1 MFKSRL
7 GYEVLIAALLGIFI
21 GLFLGPMCEVFQP
34 IGTGYV
40 MLIQMVVLPYIPAL
54 LIHGLGSMTPDIAK
68 KLFRRGWYFL
78 VMLWGFMFGAIYIL
92 KILIPTPLP
101 QASSDF
107 TEEPTRVAKDFLSYI
122 IPENPFYDL
131 ANNVVPAIALFS
143 VVVGVALMHL
153 KDKEPVLG
161 FLEKVNLSLDKV
173 FHWLALISPIGI
185 FAHIANV
192 VGTVNFADLVKLEVY
207 VVATILTC
215 LFLSMW
221 FLPKLVACFTSI
233 PYKELMREFR
243 IVTTIAFAT
252 GIPSIAFPYI
262 NNCMRRLAER
272 NHLDLGTFRGTAQTV
287 VPLAFSFAQ
296 IGNFFLLFFIFFL
309 AFFYRHPLSEASA
322 VISPLLTIPISF
334 GTPQLSLVGMS
345 FLIDALRLPVE
356 AFNLFVETLSMTL
369 NFQVLLSVA
378 AMLTLTV
385 LVILHYYGLLQ
396 VQWRRLLAHIGISAA
411 ILMAAVLIGKQ
422 FVNISDNY
430 SDLYYTFR
438 ISDVVEDP
446 PPAAVFTTR
455 GSQPNDTTAEPLA
468 RIFKTRVLR
477 VGYDPTNIPFCYL
490 NKWNEV
496 VGYDIAFAYELAKD
510 LDAKLEL
517 VPLDLY
523 NLARDLNN
531 GYFDIGMSA
540 IVVDEDRLLTM
551 DFCHAYIDQPNALVV
566 PVHNVDRFRNLKD
579 LENNPQL
586 KIGAEGAYRMA
597 VSRHF
602 SPRNLVPVTGI
613 EPLYDGEIDAYMW
626 SQLPGYL
633 WCLSHPEYTTL
644 SYKGEL
650 GSKYFAYPVRAG
662 AIDMLQFINQWM
674 ALKDQRGFTKLQTD
688 YWIQGKRI
696 PSKEP
701 RWSVIRDVLHWV
713 K

>member
-7 GYEVLIAALLGIFI
+7 GYEVLIAAILGIFA
-21 GLFLGPMCEVFQP
+21 GLFLGPICEIFQP
-34 IGTGYV
+34 VGTGFV
-40 MLIQMVVLPYIPAL
+40 MLIQMVVLPYIPTL
-54 LIHGLGSMTPDIAK
+54 LIHGLGSLTPEIAR
-68 KLFRRGWYFL
+68 KLLKRGWYFL
-78 VMLWGFMFGAIYIL
+78 IMLWGLMFGAIYIL

-101 QASSDF
+101 QASADF

-143 VVVGVALMHL
+143 VVIGVALMHL

-173 FHWLALISPIGI
+173 FHWIALISPIGI

-192 VGTVNFADLVKLEVY
+192 VGTVNFNDLVKLEVY
-207 VVATILTC
+207 VVSTILAC

-221 FLPKLVACFTSI
+221 FLPNLVSCFTSI
-233 PYKELMREFR
+233 PYKDLRQEFR

-296 IGNFFLLFFIFFL
+296 IGNFFLLLFIFFL
-309 AFFYRHPLSEASA
+309 AFFYRHPLTDTSA
-322 VISPLLTIPISF
+322 LLSPILTIPISF

-345 FLIDALRLPVE
+345 FLIDALRLPAE

-378 AMLTLTV
+378 SMLTLTI

-396 VQWRRLLAHIGISAA
+396 IQWRRLLTHVGSSAA
-411 ILMAAVLIGKQ
+411 ILLAAVFIGKQ

-438 ISDVVEDP
+438 VSDVISDP
-446 PPAAVFTTR
+446 PQVAVYTQR
-455 GSQPNDTTAEPLA
+455 DNRPVDKTAEPLA
-468 RIFKTRVLR
+468 RIFKTRELR

-510 LDAKLEL
+510 LEAKLTL

-523 NLARDLNN
+523 HLAEDLDN
-531 GYFDIGMSA
+531 GYFDMAMSA
-540 IVVDEDRLLTM
+540 IVVDEERLLTM
-551 DFCHAYIDQPNALVV
+551 DFSHAYIDQPNALIV
-566 PVHNVDRFRNLKD
+566 PANKVDKFRDLGVIEHNPN
-579 LENNPQL
+579 L

-602 SPRNLVPVTGI
+602 SPQILVPVTSI
-613 EPLYDGEIDAYMW
+613 QPLYDNAIDAYMW

-644 SYKGEL
+644 SYSGDL
-650 GSKYFAYPVRAG
+650 GSKYFAYPVRTG
-662 AIDMLQFINQWM
+662 AIDMIQFINQWM
-674 ALKDQRGFTKLQTD
+674 TLKDQRGFTKLQSD
-688 YWIQGKRI
+688 YWIQGKRL
-696 PSKEP
+696 PPKEP
-701 RWSVIRDVLHWV
+701 RWSIIRDVLHWV

>member
-7 GYEVLIAALLGIFI
+7 GYEVLIAALLGIFA
-21 GLFLGPMCEVFQP
+21 GLFLGPMCSVFQP
-34 IGTGYV
+34 IGTGFV
-40 MLIQMVVLPYIPAL
+40 MLIQMVVLPYIPTL
-54 LIHGLGSMTPDIAK
+54 LIHGLGSLTPEIAK

-101 QASSDF
+101 QASGDF
-107 TEEPTRVAKDFLSYI
+107 TQEPTRVAKDFLSYI

-173 FHWLALISPIGI
+173 FHWIALISPIGI
-185 FAHIANV
+185 FAHIANI
-192 VGTVNFADLVKLEVY
+192 VGTVNFDDLIKLEVY
-207 VVATILTC
+207 VIATILSC

-221 FLPKLVACFTSI
+221 FLPRLVSCFTSI

-309 AFFYRHPLSEASA
+309 AFFYRHPLSDTSA
-322 VISPLLTIPISF
+322 IISPLLTIPISF

-356 AFNLFVETLSMTL
+356 AFNLFVETLSITL

-378 AMLTLTV
+378 SMLTLTI

-396 VQWRRLLAHIGISAA
+396 IQWRRLLSHIGISTAA
-411 ILMAAVLIGKQ
+411 LCFAVFIGKQ

-430 SDLYYTFR
+430 SNLYYTFR
-438 ISDVVEDP
+438 LSDVVENP
-446 PPAAVFTTR
+446 PPVTIHHGRDAR
-455 GSQPNDTTAEPLA
+455 PIDKTAEPLA
-468 RIFKTRVLR
+468 RIFKTHTLR
-477 VGYDPTNIPFCYL
+477 VGYDATNIPFCYL

-510 LDAKLEL
+510 LDVKLEL
-517 VPLDLY
+517 VPLNLY
-523 NLARDLNN
+523 NLAEDLNN
-531 GYFDIGMSA
+531 GYFDIAMSA
-540 IVVDEDRLLTM
+540 VVVDEERLLSM
-551 DFCHAYIDQPNALVV
+551 DFTQAYIDQPNALVI
-566 PVHNVDRFRNLKD
+566 PVSKVDQFRNLNTF
-579 LENNPQL
+579 ENNPNL
-586 KIGAEGAYRMA
+586 KIGAEGAYRLA
-597 VSRHF
+597 VTRHF
-602 SPRNLVPVTGI
+602 PPSTLIPVTST
-613 EPLYDGEIDAYMW
+613 EPLLDGKIDAYMW

-633 WCLSHPEYTTL
+633 WCLSHPEFTTL
-644 SYKGEL
+644 SYNGEL
-650 GSKYFAYPVRAG
+650 GSKYFAYPIRTG
-662 AIDMLQFINQWM
+662 AIDMIQFLNQWLV
-674 ALKDQRGFTKLQTD
+674 LKQQRGFTKIQTD
-688 YWIQGKRI
+688 YWIQGERI

-701 RWSVIRDVLHWV
+701 RWSIIRNVLHWV